1 MKTFK
6 ILFGLLVIFGF
17 SGCMN
22 NDFLERY
29 PLGNPTAETVFKTYD
44 NFKTYAWGLY
54 ETFPA
59 LGYGETNT
67 DNISYNSTRGSG
79 ETNWIRGIVVPPSNT
94 TDTPWAQ
101 YSFIRRTNLMLD
113 HIETS
118 DMSETERNHW
128 RCVGYFLRSYLYMT
142 LVSAYVG
149 VPWVDHVLAV
159 DETYIIFGE

>member
-29 PLGNPTAETVFKTYD
+29 PLGSPTAETVFKSYD

-79 ETNWIRGIVVPPSNT
+79 EL
-94 TDTPWAQ
+94 
-101 YSFIRRTNLMLD
+101 SFPRQKQTIHHGHNIHSSAGQTSCSTISRRR
-113 HIETS
+113 I
-118 DMSETERNHW
+118 
-128 RCVGYFLRSYLYMT
+128 
-142 LVSAYVG
+142 
-149 VPWVDHVLAV
+149 
-159 DETYIIFGE
+159 

>member
-29 PLGNPTAETVFKTYD
+29 PLGSPTAETVFKSYD

-79 ETNWIRGIVVPPSNT
+79 ETDWIRELSFPVKNRQYTMGTIFIHPP
-94 TDTPWAQ
+94 DKPHARP
-101 YSFIRRTNLMLD
+101 YRD
-113 HIETS
+113 
-118 DMSETERNHW
+118 
-128 RCVGYFLRSYLYMT
+128 VGY
-142 LVSAYVG
+142 
-149 VPWVDHVLAV
+149 D
-159 DETYIIFGE
+159 

>member
-29 PLGNPTAETVFKTYD
+29 PLGSPTAETVFKSYD

-67 DNISYNSTRGSG
+67 DNISYNSTQTIHHGHNIHSSAG
-79 ETNWIRGIVVPPSNT
+79 QTSCSTIS
-94 TDTPWAQ
+94 
-101 YSFIRRTNLMLD
+101 RRR
-113 HIETS
+113 I
-118 DMSETERNHW
+118 
-128 RCVGYFLRSYLYMT
+128 
-142 LVSAYVG
+142 
-149 VPWVDHVLAV
+149 
-159 DETYIIFGE
+159 

>member
-29 PLGNPTAETVFKTYD
+29 PLGSPTAETVFKSYD

-79 ETNWIRGIVVPPSNT
+79 ETDWIRGIVVPPSK
-94 TDTPWAQ
+94 TDNTPWAQ

-118 DMSETERNHW
+118 DMTETERNHW
-128 RCVGYFLRSYLYMT
+128 RSVKA
-142 LVSAYVG
+142 SAAG
-149 VPWVDHVLAV
+149 SKNSAP
-159 DETYIIFGE
+159 IR

>member
-29 PLGNPTAETVFKTYD
+29 PLGSPTAETVFKSYD

-67 DNISYNSTRGSG
+67 DNISYNSTRGQAKPIGSG
-79 ETNWIRGIVVPPSNT
+79 ELSFPRQNRQYTMGTIFIHPP
-94 TDTPWAQ
+94 DKPHARP
-101 YSFIRRTNLMLD
+101 YRD
-113 HIETS
+113 
-118 DMSETERNHW
+118 
-128 RCVGYFLRSYLYMT
+128 VGY
-142 LVSAYVG
+142 
-149 VPWVDHVLAV
+149 D
-159 DETYIIFGE
+159 